1 MRHLL
6 AIPLLLAVL
15 WAVPAAAGE
24 PTERL
29 RTLFA
34 DANRLFL
41 SSASEALLEDR
52 LAAVRAL
59 LEDAF
64 DAREAAAFALGREWE
79 ARTPAERDELVRLYA
94 DLVARAYLAWL
105 GSHARVHGS
114 GVEMT
119 FESESVEGDRAV
131 VGTTLET
138 RAAGDVAIDY
148 RMRRRDGRWAV
159 HDVVVDGLSLAG
171 SYRAQF
177 QRVMQDGGAYPEL
190 LARLRDKASEATLI
204 AIARSRRPQPV
215 SAALPQVRSL
225 VGAAA
230 ASAPAPP
237 PPPVRLASAAP
248 VSDTPLVERGTL
260 GRAAHRPDAT
270 TVETPAAP
278 AAAVVGP
285 PPSAPS
291 PAAVEAARPPAPVT
305 RVPVTRRWF
314 WIQVGAFRDTELASR
329 LVERLRQ
336 YRVMVATRG
345 RPSGALA
352 RVLVGPFEDR
362 TAAAAALRELVAAG
376 HRAFVAF
383 E

>member
-1 MRHLL
+1 MRRLL
-6 AIPLLLAVL
+6 AVPLLLAVL
-15 WAVPAAAGE
+15 WAVPASAGE

-41 SSASEALLEDR
+41 SSASGASLEDR

-64 DAREAAAFALGREWE
+64 DAREAVAFALGREWE
-79 ARTPAERDELVRLYA
+79 ARTPAERDELARLYA

-138 RAAGDVAIDY
+138 RAGGDVAIDY
-148 RMRRRDGRWAV
+148 RMRRREGRWVV
-159 HDVVVDGLSLAG
+159 HDVVVDGLGLAD

-190 LARLRDKASEATLI
+190 LARLRDKASAATLI
-204 AIARSRRPQPV
+204 AIARSRRPQQ
-215 SAALPQVRSL
+215 ARSL

-230 ASAPAPP
+230 ASAPAPT

-248 VSDTPLVERGTL
+248 VSDTPPVERRTVGQ
-260 GRAAHRPDAT
+260 AAHRPDAT
-270 TVETPAAP
+270 TVQTPAAP
-278 AAAVVGP
+278 AAAVGP

-291 PAAVEAARPPAPVT
+291 PTAVEAARSRAPVA
-305 RVPVTRRWF
+305 RVPIARRWF
-314 WIQVGAFRDTELASR
+314 WVQVGAFRDTELASR
-329 LVERLRQ
+329 LVERLGQ
-336 YRVMVATRG
+336 YRVSVAARG

-352 RVLVGPFEDR
+352 RVLVGPFTDR
-362 TAAAAALRELVAAG
+362 TAAGAALRELVAAG